1 MMKQLLYAEFV
12 KIIKQSK
19 TYYALGAIAVIE
31 LLIFITAYYQG
42 STILDL
48 LLNTLRQN
56 FYFEGTLL
64 NGNLILYIVLNSLW
78 FNVPLILM
86 IVTSGLLTDEHKDGT
101 LQTVMLQA
109 VKKWKFILAK
119 YITAALFTLLVIAF
133 MMLSTFALAYAIFGS
148 GDLVVYIGTLNFFEA
163 DEAFTRICWAFAS
176 GSIAMVFYSTASVTL
191 AIFIKEASKTWIA
204 SALFLI
210 ITNLLLKADF
220 LPASL
225 NTFFFPKLIDTW
237 QQLFNYKVDW
247 QQVGINNFMLM
258 LYCAAFAALGM
269 LIFQKKDIG

>member
-1 MMKQLLYAEFV
+1 MKQLLYAELV
-12 KIIKQSK
+12 KIVKQSK

-48 LLNTLRQN
+48 LLNSLRQN

-119 YITAALFTLLVIAF
+119 YIVAALFTLLVIAF
-133 MMLSTFALAYAIFGS
+133 MMLSTFALAYTIFGT

-163 DEAFTRICWAFAS
+163 KEAFNRICWAFAS
-176 GSIAMVFYSTASVTL
+176 GSIAMVFYSTASITL

-220 LPASL
+220 LPAGL

-258 LYCAAFAALGM
+258 LYCAVFAGLGM
-269 LIFQKKDIG
+269 FIFQKKDIG

>member
-1 MMKQLLYAEFV
+1 MKQLLYAELL
-12 KIIKQSK
+12 KIVKQSK
-19 TYYALGAIAVIE
+19 TYYALAAIAVIE

-56 FYFEGTLL
+56 FYFEGSLL
-64 NGNLILYIVLNSLW
+64 NGNLIMYIVLNSLW

-119 YITAALFTLLVIAF
+119 YIMAALFTLLVIAF
-133 MMLSTFALAYAIFGS
+133 MALTTFALAYAIFGT

-163 DEAFTRICWAFAS
+163 KEAFNRICWAFAS
-176 GSIAMVFYSTASVTL
+176 GSIAMVFYSTASITL

-220 LPASL
+220 LPAGVNS
-225 NTFFFPKLIDTW
+225 FFFPKLIDTW

-247 QQVGINNFMLM
+247 PQVGINNFMLL
-258 LYCAAFAALGM
+258 LYSAAFAGLGM
-269 LIFQKKDIG
+269 FIFQKKDIG

>member
-1 MMKQLLYAEFV
+1 MKQLLYAELL
-12 KIIKQSK
+12 KIVKQSK
-19 TYYALGAIAVIE
+19 TYYALAAIAVIE

-56 FYFEGTLL
+56 FYFEGSLL
-64 NGNLILYIVLNSLW
+64 NGNLIMYIVLNSLW

-119 YITAALFTLLVIAF
+119 YIMAALFTLLVIAF
-133 MMLSTFALAYAIFGS
+133 MALTTFALAYAIFGT

-163 DEAFTRICWAFAS
+163 KEAFNRICWAFAS
-176 GSIAMVFYSTASVTL
+176 GSIAMVFYSTVSITL

-220 LPASL
+220 LPAAL
-225 NTFFFPKLIDTW
+225 NSFFFPKLIDTW

-247 QQVGINNFMLM
+247 PQVGINNCMLL
-258 LYCAAFAALGM
+258 LYSVAFAGLGM
-269 LIFQKKDIG
+269 FIFQKKDIG